1 MDTLNLNIKVTDTV
15 QDILDT
21 VVYDHLNSMLDDG
34 LGALN
39 DFLAIENPKRITLDD
54 TLDTLV
60 FCKALVVVMKALT
73 DGTDKELELLEDLFL
88 LHTISVMD
96 KKAAL

>member
-21 VVYDHLNSMLDDG
+21 VVYDHLDSMLDLG
-34 LGALN
+34 LQTLT
-39 DFLAIENPKRITLDD
+39 DMLAVENPKLTTLDD

-60 FCKALVVVMKALT
+60 FCKAIVVVMKALT
-73 DGTDKELELLEDLFL
+73 DGTDKELELMEDLFL
-88 LHTISVMD
+88 IHTISVMD